1 MLFPDRCVRRR
12 RERDQIPADQQSV
25 LFRTLG
31 GLNEFAQKRTK
42 TAKKTMLTGHGTTKH
57 ADLDDV
63 KTLDTSDPRT
73 SIINDPFVMG
83 PRAALH
89 KHPTRF
95 LRWIMEEVWANH
107 GERQVSSSWSQ
118 ESGILQFT
126 FWPIAHQQT
135 HHPNGFVLRISKAKA
150 ACLQHTLGVVHCP
163 AIVELWCR
171 EARRNGILAHTHHL
185 FYSAQEMSL
194 ASTFPP
200 TTCPHKL
207 HICRKSNIH

>member
-95 LRWIMEEVWANH
+95 LH
-107 GERQVSSSWSQ
+107 
-118 ESGILQFT
+118 
-126 FWPIAHQQT
+126 
-135 HHPNGFVLRISKAKA
+135 
-150 ACLQHTLGVVHCP
+150 
-163 AIVELWCR
+163 
-171 EARRNGILAHTHHL
+171 
-185 FYSAQEMSL
+185 
-194 ASTFPP
+194 
-200 TTCPHKL
+200 
-207 HICRKSNIH
+207 